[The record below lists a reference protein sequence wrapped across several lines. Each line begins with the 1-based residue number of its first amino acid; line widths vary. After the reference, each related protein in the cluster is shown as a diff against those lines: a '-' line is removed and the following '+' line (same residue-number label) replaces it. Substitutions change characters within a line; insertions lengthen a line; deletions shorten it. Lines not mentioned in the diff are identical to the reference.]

1 MIGLI
6 SEGWR
11 GMQGALRLMTF
22 RSGGEAM
29 FDVSVRGFWRSF
41 AAVLFALPLAI
52 LVLLER
58 EHLNLPINGLQYFL
72 IYFGTWISFPIAA
85 AVSVAIIGARH
96 RYLAWVIL
104 HNWGVVWLYAI
115 ITAIWSLQVAG
126 IINAEFRDFLFF
138 IYGYLRI
145 LVHWRIA
152 YVTLGVPTITSAFT
166 AAVPALVSY
175 IVLVAISQA
184 FAVTPVAG

>member
-1 MIGLI
+1 M
-6 SEGWR
+6 
-11 GMQGALRLMTF
+11 
-22 RSGGEAM
+22 
-29 FDVSVRGFWRSF
+29 
-41 AAVLFALPLAI
+41 
-52 LVLLER
+52 
-58 EHLNLPINGLQYFL
+58 
-72 IYFGTWISFPIAA
+72 
-85 AVSVAIIGARH
+85 
-96 RYLAWVIL
+96 
-104 HNWGVVWLYAI
+104 VWLYAI

-184 FAVTPVAG
+184 FAVTPPAG